1 MTLPAILFGMI
12 ISTLYGALFHLW
24 RGGSVGRL
32 IFYLCLAWAGFWIG
46 QFLAIQLG
54 WTFLSVGSL
63 HLGLATALSAV
74 FLFAGYWLSL
84 VQVQRK

>member
-1 MTLPAILFGMI
+1 MTLPTILIGML
-12 ISTLYGALFHLW
+12 ISTLYGVLFHLW

-32 IFYLCLAWAGFWIG
+32 IFYLFLAWAGFWIG
-46 QFLAIQLG
+46 QFLALQLG

-63 HLGLATALSAV
+63 HLGLASVLCGV

>member
-1 MTLPAILFGMI
+1 MTLPAILFGVL

-32 IFYLCLAWAGFWIG
+32 IFYLFLAWAGFWSG
-46 QFLAIQLG
+46 QLLAIRLG

-63 HLGLATALSAV
+63 HLGLATLLSGV